1 MKVSLVVAMSP
12 ERVIGRD
19 HDLPWHLPNDLRHF
33 KALTLGKPV
42 IMGRKTYESIGRP
55 LPQRRN
61 VVLSRDPA
69 FAAPGCRVFTD
80 LDDALERLAG
90 EPEVMVIGG
99 AAVYALALP
108 RADTIYLTEVHATV
122 AGDTLFPALDPTCWR
137 EVSRER
143 HGADERHPYAYSFVI
158 LERVA
163 R

>member
-19 HDLPWHLPNDLRHF
+19 NDLPWRLPNDLRHF

-42 IMGRKTYESIGRP
+42 IMGRRTYESIGRP
-55 LPQRRN
+55 LPRRSN
-61 VVLSRDPA
+61 AVLSRDPA
-69 FAAPGCRVFTD
+69 FTAPGCMVFAD
-80 LDDALERLAG
+80 LDGALERLAG

-108 RADTIYLTEVHATV
+108 RADRIYLTEVHAAV
-122 AGDTLFPALDPTCWR
+122 AGDTLFPELDPKCWK

-143 HGADERHPYAYSFVI
+143 HAADEHHPYAYSFVI

-163 R
+163 H